1 MTALPITQKSD
12 MHIPTSFMKACFFVV
27 IVMAVMVLLLV
38 GLRATTV
45 SARHAGPLVVNPS

>member
-12 MHIPTSFMKACFFVV
+12 MHIPTSFMKACCFVG

>member
-12 MHIPTSFMKACFFVV
+12 MHIPTSFMKACCFVGIV
-27 IVMAVMVLLLV
+27 LAVMALLLV
-38 GLRATTV
+38 GLRANFV